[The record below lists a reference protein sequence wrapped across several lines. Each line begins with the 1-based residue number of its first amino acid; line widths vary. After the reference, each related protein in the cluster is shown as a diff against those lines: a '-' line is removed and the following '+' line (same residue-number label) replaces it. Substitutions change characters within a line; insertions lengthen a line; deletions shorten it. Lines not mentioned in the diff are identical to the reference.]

1 MNSVLIV
8 GCGIAGISA
17 ARELARLGWQAQI
30 VDKGRH
36 YGGRMATR
44 RFADRWF
51 DHGAQFF
58 TARDPRFQE
67 LADELA
73 GEGIA
78 RVWFQENGHPRY
90 CGVDGMNAVAR
101 QLARDL
107 PVRLNVTITRAEPSA
122 GGWRVVADSGEI
134 LPAAALILTAPLPQA
149 VHLLPGVDLP
159 ASVRE
164 AEYDPCFALMAA
176 LPEHPGFDYATLQQ
190 GDAAWIADNG
200 SKAPGL
206 GRGALTIHST
216 ARFARD
222 RFDEPRESVARLLWQ
237 STGRDWPPAA
247 WQLHRWR
254 YARAIAPLPMPCY
267 FAPDPAPFALAGDA
281 FLDSRVE
288 AAWLSG
294 IAAAHRIAAALR
306 QA

>member
-1 MNSVLIV
+1 MDTVLIV
-8 GCGIAGISA
+8 GCGMAGIA
-17 ARELARLGWQAQI
+17 AASELARLGCRAHI

-44 RFADRWF
+44 RFAHRWF

-58 TARDPRFQE
+58 TARDPRFQQV
-67 LADELA
+67 ADELTSQ
-73 GEGIA
+73 GIA
-78 RVWFQENGHPRY
+78 RVWYQDNGHPRY

-101 QLARDL
+101 QLATNL
-107 PVRLNVTITRAEPSA
+107 SVRLNVTIAGAEPSG
-122 GGWRVVADSGEI
+122 GGWRVVSDSGETF
-134 LPAAALILTAPLPQA
+134 PAAALILTAPLPQA

-159 ASVRE
+159 GAVRA

-176 LPEHPGFDYATLQQ
+176 LPEHPGFDYATVQQ

-206 GRGALTIHST
+206 ERGALTIHST
-216 ARFARD
+216 AQFARD
-222 RFDEPRESVARLLWQ
+222 RFDDPPESVARLLWQ
-237 STGRDWPPAA
+237 STGRGWPPPE

-254 YARAIAPLPMPCY
+254 YARAIAPLAMPCY
-267 FAPDPAPFALAGDA
+267 FVPHPAPFALAGDA

-294 IAAAHRIAAALR
+294 IAAAHSIAAALR